1 MAHFEIFKSDKST
14 AYYYR
19 LRASNNQEII
29 LESEGY
35 ATKFAAMQAIDS
47 AKSTSRF
54 EQYYELKEGIFYT
67 FALKAANGETLG
79 RGRKYMSSSERDDAM
94 ILVKREAPNAVL
106 QDLT

>member
-35 ATKFAAMQAIDS
+35 ATKLAAMQAIDS

-54 EQYYELKEGIFYT
+54 DQYYELKEGIFYT
-67 FALKAANGETLG
+67 FVLKAGNGETLG
-79 RGRKYMSSSERDDAM
+79 RSRKYMSASERDDAM
-94 ILVKREAPNAVL
+94 ILVKRDAPNAVL
-106 QDLT
+106 KDLT

>member
-1 MAHFEIFKSDKST
+1 MAHFQIFKSDKST

-19 LRASNNQEII
+19 LRSTNNQEII

-54 EQYYELKEGIFYT
+54 DQYYELKEGIFYS
-67 FALKAANGETLG
+67 FALKAGNGETLG
-79 RGRKYMSSSERDDAM
+79 RSRKYMSANERDSAM
-94 ILVKREAPNAVL
+94 KLVKKEAPNAVL
-106 QDLT
+106 EDLT